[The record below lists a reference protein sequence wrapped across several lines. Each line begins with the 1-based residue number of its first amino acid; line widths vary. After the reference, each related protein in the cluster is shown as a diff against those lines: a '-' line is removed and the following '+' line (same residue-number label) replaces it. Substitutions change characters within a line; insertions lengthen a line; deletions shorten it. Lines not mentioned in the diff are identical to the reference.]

1 MPMQGFHKKEN
12 QLKKLE
18 FLVERVMVV
27 VIIFLE
33 QQVLVLQL
41 LSKSKLRKEIYREL

>member
-1 MPMQGFHKKEN
+1 MPMQEFHKKGN

-18 FLVERVMVV
+18 FLVERVTVV